1 HRLTHPVTALQVPA
15 SVQALLASR
24 IDRLAAEDKQLL
36 ETASAIGKDVPY
48 PLLTAVAGEEEGAL
62 QHRLGR
68 LQGAGFLYGTVPFA
82 EAEYTF
88 KHALTH
94 EVAYASLV
102 LERRR
107 AVHARIVEA
116 IERIHAG
123 RLEEQIEALAHH
135 TFRAEQWG
143 PAIHLLRQ
151 AADRGR
157 ERSANRE
164 AASLYEQA
172 LVALSHLPEG
182 QDRAREALE
191 IRAGLRSAL
200 IPLADLRSILPHLD
214 AMDADATALGDE
226 RWRALILA
234 WRGEC
239 LRAGG
244 DHAAA
249 ATAGER
255 ALSMLQSH
263 GEAAMDLAA
272 ASF

>member
-94 EVAYASLV
+94 EVAYAGLV

-135 TFRAEQWG
+135 TLLAEQWG
-143 PAIHLLRQ
+143 PATRLLRQ
-151 AADRGR
+151 AGDRAR
-157 ERSANRE
+157 ERCANRE
-164 AASLYEQA
+164 AVGLYEQA
-172 LVALSHLPEG
+172 LVGLSQAGEG
-182 QDRAREALE
+182 GDRAREALE
-191 IRAGLRSAL
+191 IRARLRFAL
-200 IPLADLRSILPHLD
+200 ILLADLRAVLSHLE
-214 AMDADATALGDE
+214 AMDADADALGDE
-226 RWRALILA
+226 RWLALIMA

-239 LRAGG
+239 LRADG

-249 ATAGER
+249 ATVG
-255 ALSMLQSH
+255 
-263 GEAAMDLAA
+263 
-272 ASF
+272 